1 LGEIIRNR
9 DANNRIVKWLVKL
22 GEFEI
27 EFCPR
32 QAIKSQILADFV
44 SEWTEIQMPPPK
56 ERPEHWIMYFDG
68 ALNHEGVG
76 VGVLLISPHGE

>member
-9 DANNRIVKWLVKL
+9 DANGRIIKWSVEH

-32 QAIKSQILADFV
+32 QAIKSQILAYFM
-44 SEWTEIQMPPPK
+44 SEWTEIKMPPPK

-68 ALNHEGVG
+68 ALNLKGEG
-76 VGVLLISPHGE
+76 VGVLLISTQG